1 MWLLTAR
8 KSCIFSA
15 FFGKKFAPFSL
26 IFRPLLCI
34 LESRRQ
40 THFPS
45 GSSRGGSLGHS
56 HFCTK
61 TLLMSCVA
69 SQQNYSYLCSLRIL
83 SLQGR
88 IPLYSWPHLLKKTD
102 CFAKKPRKSQR
113 KKDLSSSPQL
123 LNIILSAKAETNLSS
138 GWRTKATV
146 TSLAAAILR
155 FFYCKYFYGGKQLCF
170 TSRVQ
175 FDGCA
180 NSLRFASFLGPTP
193 AAVASSS
200 PNRLRLYQF
209 FRLKKRF
216 PSSFIGFFIN
226 L

>member
-8 KSCIFSA
+8 KSCILSA
-15 FFGKKFAPFSL
+15 FFGKKIAPFSL
-26 IFRPLLCI
+26 MFRPFLCI

-69 SQQNYSYLCSLRIL
+69 SEENYSYLCSLRIL

-88 IPLYSWPHLLKKTD
+88 IPLYNCPHLLKKPD
-102 CFAKKPRKSQR
+102 CFSKKNPRKSQR

-123 LNIILSAKAETNLSS
+123 LKIILSAKAETNLSS

-146 TSLAAAILR
+146 TSLAAAI
-155 FFYCKYFYGGKQLCF
+155 
-170 TSRVQ
+170 
-175 FDGCA
+175 
-180 NSLRFASFLGPTP
+180 
-193 AAVASSS
+193 
-200 PNRLRLYQF
+200 
-209 FRLKKRF
+209 
-216 PSSFIGFFIN
+216 
-226 L
+226 